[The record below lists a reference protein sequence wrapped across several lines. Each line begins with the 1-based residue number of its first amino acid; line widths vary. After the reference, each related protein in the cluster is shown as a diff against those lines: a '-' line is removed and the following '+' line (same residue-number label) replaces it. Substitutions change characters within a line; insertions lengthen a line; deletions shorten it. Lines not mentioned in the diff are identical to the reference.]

1 MIRTKDFFIS
11 LVSFMIFTAMS
22 TPASAV
28 ARMSNGSILQQATP
42 TTTHD
47 SIPSHRND
55 TADVHT
61 LSLPDTTKVSRPAV
75 STPDL
80 VLLDSI
86 VQPKIPFKTAN
97 YKLSKFFQ
105 KYFIVKLGH
114 TPRGR
119 QSFDTISI
127 AYFKHLAP
135 LEYLNDPHTPQRYIP
150 DYPEYYR
157 LFVPLTY
164 YSDPIDDYSS
174 LNYDPTKFDTLSYT
188 FLTEPKELDFVH
200 KQKMTDR
207 QVNDALM
214 SVYIARPDLVR
225 TTESSVMSRQV
236 FREDV
241 QPEIPKNTVLDLF
254 RPDIVEAEANVG
266 ESKLEI
272 NKPNWWVFG
281 GDGSLQL
288 TQNYISPNW
297 YKGGESNN
305 ALMVTLKLFADYN
318 DHRRIQF
325 ENLFEG
331 KFGFNSTPSDK
342 FHKFLVNTDQLRLYS
357 KLGIKAGKGW
367 YYTLSAELKTQSAPN
382 YKANS
387 ESVSSAF
394 FAPADF
400 AVGLGMDFKLKRKK
414 AKFSIIL
421 APFTYNMRFVG
432 NTDVDPTSFGLEE
445 GKRFKHDFGSQIQ
458 PTLTWNIIPSITFD
472 SHFNCLT
479 NYHWTRIDW
488 ENTINF
494 RLNRYLSTKLY
505 VYARYDDSAKPTEGT
520 SHFQL
525 KELLSFGINYQ
536 W

>member
-1 MIRTKDFFIS
+1 MSKKKSLFIS
-11 LVSFMIFTAMS
+11 IISLMLFSSVNA
-22 TPASAV
+22 
-28 ARMSNGSILQQATP
+28 QAAAGFQT
-42 TTTHD
+42 
-47 SIPSHRND
+47 RR
-55 TADVHT
+55 
-61 LSLPDTTKVSRPAV
+61 DTTDYAV
-75 STPDL
+75 SKAEQLVKTAKSTTVLSDTLQTPHKKSEETPL
-80 VLLDSI
+80 TETVSEVEMPPI
-86 VQPKIPFKTAN
+86 KTAN
-97 YKLSKFFQ
+97 HRLSKFFQ
-105 KYFIVKLGH
+105 EYFIVKLDRDANGK
-114 TPRGR
+114 
-119 QSFDTISI
+119 QYLDTISL

-135 LEYLNDPHTPQRYIP
+135 LEYLNDPQVARRYIP
-150 DYPEYYR
+150 DHPEFYR

-164 YSDPIDDYSS
+164 YSNPIADYSA
-174 LNYDPTKFDTLSYT
+174 LKFDPTQIDTLQYD
-188 FLTEPKELDFVH
+188 FLTKYEDPDFVK
-200 KQKMTDR
+200 KQKMTNK

-214 SVYIARPDLVR
+214 YVYITKPELVR
-225 TTESSVMSRQV
+225 TTEASVMSRQV

-241 QPEIPKNTVLDLF
+241 KPEIPKSTVMDLF
-254 RPDIVEAEANVG
+254 RPDIVEADANVG
-266 ESKLEI
+266 ESKLDI
-272 NKPNWWVFG
+272 AKPNWWVFG

-305 ALMVTLKLFADYN
+305 ALMVTLKLFANYN
-318 DHRRIQF
+318 NHKNVQF

-387 ESVSSAF
+387 EAMSSAF

-400 AVGLGMDFKLKRKK
+400 AMGLGMDFKLNRKK

-421 APFTYNMRFVG
+421 APFTYNMRYVG
-432 NTDVDPTSFGLEE
+432 NADIDETSFGLEE
-445 GKRFKHDFGSQIQ
+445 GKRLKHDFGSQIQ
-458 PTLTWNIIPSITFD
+458 PTLSWTIIPSITFD
-472 SHFNCLT
+472 SHLNYLT

-494 RLNRYLSTKLY
+494 RLNKYLSTKLY
-505 VYARYDDSAKPTEGT
+505 VYARYDDSTKPTEGK
-520 SHFQL
+520 SFFQL